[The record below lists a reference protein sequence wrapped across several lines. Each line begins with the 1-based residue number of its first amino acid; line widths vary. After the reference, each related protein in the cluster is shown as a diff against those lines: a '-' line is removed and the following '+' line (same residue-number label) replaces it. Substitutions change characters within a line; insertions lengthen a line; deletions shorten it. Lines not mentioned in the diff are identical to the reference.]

1 MQVRW
6 VKIAFF
12 DRLRSLRLMRYLTAE
27 NLCLFATVVRVHDGA
42 LADEYTVSSTTLVVV
57 TVKLTST
64 RFVV

>member
-6 VKIAFF
+6 VKIAFL

-27 NLCLFATVVRVHDGA
+27 NLCLFATVVCVHDGA